1 MKKKVLAAAIVL
13 FIISGWSFFLKE
25 NNSRSTLLETSQGL
39 IRLHVLANSDSPEDQ
54 QLKLKVRDAILA
66 YLSPQLEQAGS
77 SDSARSIILNN
88 KDKLVE
94 IAQQVIKENGADY
107 SAQLEMGMFDFP
119 IKSYGDLILPA
130 GKYEAVRILIGA
142 AQGKNWW
149 CVLFPPLCFIDITNA
164 AAATS
169 QTGTDAQGQPA
180 KDHIEIHWKLW
191 EALQQKS

>member
-1 MKKKVLAAAIVL
+1 MKKKLLATLIVL
-13 FIISGWSFFLKE
+13 FVISGWSFFLKE
-25 NNSRSTLLETSQGL
+25 NNSRSTLLETKQGL

-66 YLSPQLEQAGS
+66 YLSPQLEQASS

-88 KDKLVE
+88 KDKLVK

-142 AQGKNWW
+142 AKGKNWW

-164 AAATS
+164 AAATP
-169 QTGTDAQGQPA
+169 QTGAETQEQPD
-180 KDHIEIHWKLW
+180 KNHIEIHWKLW
-191 EALQQKS
+191 ETIRQKS